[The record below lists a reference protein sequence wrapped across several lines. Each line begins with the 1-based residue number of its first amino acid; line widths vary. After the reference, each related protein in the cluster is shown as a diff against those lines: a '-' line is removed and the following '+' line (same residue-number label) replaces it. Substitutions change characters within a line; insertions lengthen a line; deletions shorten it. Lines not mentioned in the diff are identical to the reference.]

1 MQIPP
6 DGTGQEKRHGT
17 RLDSWKEI
25 AAYLNRDIRTVQRWE
40 KTAKLPVMRLQTP
53 GLRAV
58 FAYTEELDQWLKLQ
72 SPETPVAHPRN
83 YRWLALGGVAALA
96 TLLGFVWV
104 SRPKPSIPLS
114 PRPITSEPSIE
125 RDPSFSPD
133 GMNVTYSAP
142 TTNSPFNIFVRPIN
156 GGSPVQLTDHP
167 QENRS
172 PAWSPDGSRI
182 AFLRGTLTRKASLM
196 LIPALGGEETKLV
209 EIAPHPLRRFLSI
222 GRLLAWSPD
231 GKHIAF
237 PDRGESFSAP
247 IYLFDVESRDR
258 KQLTFPA
265 PTEHDVEPGFSPD
278 GRMLLFTRVSNELT
292 STVMIQPLNSSLQP
306 DGPPRKIPGVGPW
319 NGSPVWM
326 PANGDVLFCSGAF
339 PRLFL
344 YRVASDGSSAPLPYA
359 ITGDHSMQLA
369 YHAPSGRL
377 ISRNNQIQNDIIRV
391 SLENPKQPKVII
403 QSTFVDRSPAYS
415 PDGSQ
420 IAFVSDRTGTR
431 QIWVS
436 DANGANPIA
445 WTRDMEV
452 DGLRPDWSP
461 DGKKLLFV
469 ASAPGS
475 SQVFSVDS
483 DTRKTTRLSND
494 ALEYIQARYSRDGK
508 TIYASVKEGGSSVI
522 YSMPSTGGAAR
533 PMGLKGGSILGESP
547 DGQSLYFFGV
557 KPDGSRWLKRA
568 SLAGKTED
576 WVAEVPMAENTSL
589 TREGIMY
596 YEVKSGEASIFL
608 IPFSGTP
615 KLIQKYTIE
624 SARGLSVS
632 PDSKNILSTR
642 VQPPIADLYL
652 VENVR

>member
-1 MQIPP
+1 MQISP

-40 KTAKLPVMRLQTP
+40 KTAKLPVKRLQTP

-72 SPETPVAHPRN
+72 NPESPVAPPRN
-83 YRWLALGGVAALA
+83 YRWLALGGVAALV
-96 TLLGFVWV
+96 TVLGFVWV
-104 SRPKPSIPLS
+104 SRPKPSIPLN
-114 PRPITSEPSIE
+114 PRPITSEPFIE

-142 TTNSPFNIFVRPIN
+142 TQNSPFNIFVRPIN

-182 AFLRGTLTRKASLM
+182 AFLRGNLAQKASLM

-209 EIAPHPLRRFLSI
+209 EIAPHPARRFLNI

-237 PDRGESFSAP
+237 PDRGESLSAP
-247 IYLFDVESRDR
+247 IYLFDVESRER
-258 KQLTFPA
+258 KQLSFPS
-265 PTEHDVEPGFSPD
+265 PTEHDIEPSFSPD
-278 GRMLLFTRVSNELT
+278 GRTLLFTRAINELT
-292 STVMIQPLNSSLQP
+292 STVMMQPLNASMQP
-306 DGPPRKIPGVGPW
+306 DGPPRKIAGVGPW
-319 NGSPVWM
+319 NASPVWL
-326 PANGDVLFCSGAF
+326 PSTKDILFCSGAF

-344 YRVASDGSSAPLPYA
+344 YRVPSDGSSAPLPYA

-369 YHAPSGRL
+369 YHAGSGRL
-377 ISRNNQIQNDIIRV
+377 ISRNNRIQNDIIRF
-391 SLENPKQPKVII
+391 SLENPKQAKVII
-403 QSTFVDRSPAYS
+403 QSSFVDRSPAYS

-420 IAFVSDRTGTR
+420 IAFISDRTGKR

-469 ASAPGS
+469 ASAPGM

-483 DTRKTTRLSND
+483 DTRKSTRLSND
-494 ALEYIQARYSRDGK
+494 SLEYVNARYSRDGK
-508 TIYASVKEGGSSVI
+508 TIYAWVKENGSNVI
-522 YSMPSTGGAAR
+522 YSMPSEGGKAR
-533 PMGLKGGSILGESP
+533 PMGLKGGAILGESP
-547 DGQSLYFFGV
+547 DGQSLYFFGS
-557 KPDGSRWLKRA
+557 KPDRSRWLKRA
-568 SLAGKTED
+568 SLDGKTVD
-576 WVAEVPMAENTSL
+576 WVANVPLVENSAL
-589 TREGIMY
+589 TRQGIMY
-596 YEVKSGEASIFL
+596 YEVKSGEATIFL

-615 KLIQKYTIE
+615 KQIQKYEIE
-624 SARGLSVS
+624 DARGLSVS
-632 PDSKNILSTR
+632 PDSKFILCTR
-642 VQPPIADLYL
+642 VQPQIADLYL